1 MPGEERKFK
10 RRRIVAFAPARKRE
24 RDRTVSQAVVA
35 GAPARGV
42 VVTSTAGV
50 SVGMGR
56 GVAVGSAMSV
66 TVGEGSGEAVAV
78 SGGDVGETGTTV
90 GVAGGIVPVGGSG
103 IEVGGEACGG
113 DTHIR
118 TKARISSRMA
128 TINLKRS

>member
-24 RDRTVSQAVVA
+24 RDRALSQVVVA

-56 GVAVGSAMSV
+56 GVAVGFGLSV

-78 SGGDVGETGTTV
+78 SGGDVGERGTTV
-90 GVAGGIVPVGGSG
+90 GVAGIVPVGGSG